1 MQLRLPRLH
10 VHSGRHEALAAR
22 DVGSW
27 RLAVGRVQ
35 VVAVVAVGDVVLELV
50 DVVVFGRVAQDGGAA
65 AVQGSGG
72 LVIQVL
78 QESTDMLM
86 RKTNHMTSFFI

>member
-22 DVGSW
+22 DVGSR

-78 QESTDMLM
+78 QESKDMLM